1 MMLGAGSSRGHMG
14 VALWTPIVARQTRHR
29 SRGQLTLLGCLWR

>member
-14 VALWTPIVARQTRHR
+14 VALWTPIVASQMRRWST
-29 SRGQLTLLGCLWR
+29 GQLTLLGCLWR